1 LAPEKGIMA
10 KEQFKRDK
18 PHVNVGTIGHVD
30 HGKTSLSAA
39 ISKLYG
45 AGKGYAEIDNAPEE
59 KARGITIN
67 ASHIEYESRLRHYA
81 HVDCPGH
88 ADFIKNMMVGAAQ
101 MDGAILVIAA
111 TDGPMAQTREH
122 ILIAKQAGV
131 PKMLVFLNK
140 ADLLEGDEGAEIME
154 VVEMEAREILTRNG
168 FPGNDM
174 PFIIGSATVAT
185 TEFDNMNDAERKT
198 LRAELMKSEDER
210 NLDNV
215 TTGGKK
221 LSEIGVVAIAKL
233 MDNVDNYIDLPERD
247 LDKPFLLAVED
258 VFSITGI
265 GTVATG
271 RVEQGIVK
279 KGDEV
284 EIVGLGDTIK
294 TTVTGLEMFRK
305 ELAEGQAGDNLGA
318 RLRSDKNLVQRGQVL
333 AKPGSI
339 TPHKKFK
346 CTVYVL
352 KKEEGGRSTPFV
364 TNYRPQFYMRTV
376 DVTGRVELTD
386 GKQAVMPGDNASFIV
401 ELISPI
407 AMNKGMKLVIR
418 EGGRTIGAGIIEE
431 ILD

>member
-1 LAPEKGIMA
+1 MA
-10 KEQFKRDK
+10 KELFKRDK

-67 ASHIEYESRLRHYA
+67 ASHIEYGTRTRHYA

-131 PKMLVFLNK
+131 PKMIVFLNK
-140 ADLLEGDEGAEIME
+140 ADMLDGDEGAEIIE
-154 VVEMEAREILTRNG
+154 VVEMEAREILEKNG
-168 FPGNDM
+168 FPGEEL
-174 PFIIGSATVAT
+174 PFVVGSATVAI
-185 TEFDNMNDAERKT
+185 TEHEAMNNNEKNA
-198 LRAELMKSEDER
+198 LRIELMKSAEER
-210 NLDNV
+210 NLDSI
-215 TTGGKK
+215 TSGGNK
-221 LSEIGVVAIAKL
+221 LSEIGIVAISKL
-233 MDNVDNYIDLPERD
+233 MDYVDEYIDLPERD
-247 LDKPFLLAVED
+247 YDKPFLLAIED

-271 RVEQGIVK
+271 RVEQGRVK

-284 EIVGLGDTIK
+284 EIVGLGETRK

-305 ELAEGQAGDNLGA
+305 ELEEGGQAGDNLGA
-318 RLRSDKNLVQRGQVL
+318 RLREDKKFVQRGQVL
-333 AKPGSI
+333 AKVGSI

-346 CTVYVL
+346 CSVYVL

-376 DVTGRVELTD
+376 DVTGRVELCD
-386 GKQAVMPGDNASFIV
+386 GVQAVMPGDNASFIV
-401 ELISPI
+401 ELISSI
-407 AMNKGMKLVIR
+407 AMTKGMRLVIR